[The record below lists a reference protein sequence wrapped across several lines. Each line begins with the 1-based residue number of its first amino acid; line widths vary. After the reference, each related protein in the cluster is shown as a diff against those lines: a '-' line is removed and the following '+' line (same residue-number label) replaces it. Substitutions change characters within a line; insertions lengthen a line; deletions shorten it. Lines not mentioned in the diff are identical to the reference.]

1 MILAGKETIAARVIM
16 IRVAIG
22 MTIETT
28 ATKLPERTGIVITVQ
43 RIMAMIRA
51 GATIMT
57 PPITRVARA
66 AAIRI
71 ISRPITAGMIRP
83 PIQSTTAL
91 LITLGVLREP

>member
-43 RIMAMIRA
+43 RIMAMIPV
-51 GATIMT
+51 GQTIMT
-57 PPITRVARA
+57 RPNTPVARA

-71 ISRPITAGMIRP
+71 INRPITADMIRP
-83 PIQSTTAL
+83 PMRSTTAL